1 MQEAQEKLGKRIR
14 KLREKKG
21 LSQEFFAGLCDIN
34 RVHMSQIE
42 RGQIADTLVEFGR
55 TLEIGKQEGQAGD
68 FEMLLNIDNIYAV
81 GISKHLVRQQSLGS
95 QKGLVPVHHVLGS
108 LLDPQSRQYPSV
120 GAVLKQ

>member
-42 RGQIADTLVEFGR
+42 RGQINLTIATLNKLAQNLDMSVSV
-55 TLEIGKQEGQAGD
+55 
-68 FEMLLNIDNIYAV
+68 LLK
-81 GISKHLVRQQSLGS
+81 GIL
-95 QKGLVPVHHVLGS
+95 
-108 LLDPQSRQYPSV
+108 
-120 GAVLKQ
+120 